1 MSYFNKSPIKIPL
14 IRSTIFGRGQ
24 PRTGAHLRGREVV
37 EHDPLELAA
46 ICGALTDLYPIG
58 EDALILSS
66 IRRYMRLY
74 YTLIHSGTQKNY
86 WFVFPSLVRIRHG
99 GAKCA

>member
-1 MSYFNKSPIKIPL
+1 MPL
-14 IRSTIFGRGQ
+14 IRSTIFGREQ
-24 PRTGAHLRGREVV
+24 PRTGAHLRGREAM
-37 EHDPLELAA
+37 EHDPLGLAA
-46 ICGALTDLYPIG
+46 IRGALTDLYLIG

-74 YTLIHSGTQKNY
+74 YTLIHTGTQINY